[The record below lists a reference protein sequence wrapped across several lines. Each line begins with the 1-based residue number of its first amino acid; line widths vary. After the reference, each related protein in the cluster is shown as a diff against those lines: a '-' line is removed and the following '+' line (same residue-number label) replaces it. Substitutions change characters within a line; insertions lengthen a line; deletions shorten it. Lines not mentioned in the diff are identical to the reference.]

1 MSLSRRAFFRN
12 LGAGPA
18 DSASREFIAAR
29 GREALVNE
37 MWRTGLSFEETE
49 AQMPQMPADAVMISS
64 NENPLGP
71 GPAAYQA
78 LLDGLDQQAGRY
90 PTNFR
95 PSHRDLMQTIA
106 DKFDARVENITL
118 GTGSGEILENSAKAF
133 TGPDKALIT
142 ADPSYLQAVGVA
154 ERHGHPVHTVPLDA
168 NLRLDSEGIA
178 RAARGAG
185 LIFLCNPNN
194 PSSTVVPASDIEALV
209 REVRSSSPDTRILID
224 EAYHDYVTD
233 PAHQTAIPL
242 ALRTPNVYVAR
253 TFSKAYGMAGLRLGY
268 AAGQPETLAR
278 LRSAWGLGDV
288 NVLTASAAVA
298 SLHDQA
304 HMDQEREENHRI
316 RDFTIGAFKEMGHTA
331 ADSQTNFLF
340 VDIGRTAREF
350 REACAARG
358 VRVGR
363 DFPPMEKTHA
373 RISIGT
379 MDEMQRA
386 VAVFREVLTAP
397 MTSSATRQ

>member
-1 MSLSRRAFFRN
+1 MSLSRRDFVRT
-12 LGAGPA
+12 LGIGGAGA
-18 DSASREFIAAR
+18 LSTAMIIGR
-29 GREALVNE
+29 GREALAWGPEPVDSAP
-37 MWRTGLSFEETE
+37 L
-49 AQMPQMPADAVMISS
+49 PQAAGADQQIVISS
-64 NENPLGP
+64 NENPRGP
-71 GPAAYQA
+71 GKAALEA
-78 LLDGLDQQAGRY
+78 IRGRTDLKVGRY
-90 PTNFR
+90 G
-95 PSHRDLMQTIA
+95 RDVARTALPEAIA
-106 DKFDARVENITL
+106 GVLGSGTKPENIL
-118 GTGSGEILENSAKAF
+118 LSTGSGGILTAAVRSYCS
-133 TGPDKALIT
+133 PSRRLING
-142 ADPSYLQAVGVA
+142 APSYGSPSRTAQEIGADVRLV
-154 ERHGHPVHTVPLDA
+154 PVDTE
-168 NLRLDSEGIA
+168 LRLDLDA
-178 RAARGAG
+178 MADAANGAG
-185 LIFLCNPNN
+185 LVFLCNPNN
-194 PSSTVVPASDIEALV
+194 PTSTAHSLADITKFV
-209 REVRSSSPDTRILID
+209 DRVKSRSPGTAILLD
-224 EAYHDYVTD
+224 EAYIDYATD
-233 PAHQTAIPL
+233 PAVGTGIES
-242 ALRTPNVYVAR
+242 ALEHPDVFIAR